1 MLTRREALQ
10 LIGLGGGA
18 AFLAACA
25 PSSGPVAG
33 PSATAVPQPT
43 AAVPST
49 PVVAQPTASVRTG
62 GTLIWITDRDLSSF
76 DMYQENSAPL
86 LAQLAPAYSSLLRY
100 DPLDVGKLL
109 PDLAERWEISPDGLQ
124 YTFILR
130 QGVRF
135 HDGAP
140 LTSADV
146 KFSLDTLHA
155 PKVPAMSIRRDWLTM
170 VKSVEAPDP
179 TRVVVALKYPAAELL
194 PILGM
199 VWTNIVPKH
208 VAEAKGDM
216 KKDIIGTGP
225 FKFKAYQSGASLEYT
240 KNEEYYDRTR
250 PYLDGIKFLILKD
263 QTTRLAAL
271 QTGKAHITAL
281 GGSGLTAQD
290 AEQLEGTMKDK
301 IKVWRHADLNVD
313 SLTMN
318 MSRKPWDDV
327 RVRWAANLAFD
338 RQAYARLV
346 FGGAFTV
353 GGFIPGG
360 WGIPAAELSQMPGY
374 RQPKDADRAEAK
386 RLLAEAGYPE
396 GFTTQMLVQSQ
407 AADQRRSEFAQ
418 DQLAS
423 IGIKVTF
430 NIQESAAFFAKTTNR
445 DYDIFMGAH
454 GAQIVDPSPRLF
466 QLFYTG
472 GTQNFSLISDVT
484 LDRQIDEQAREQT
497 AAKRKEQVTAVERRL
512 FELLPRI
519 SLGTPQSLT
528 GMWLTVR
535 NWAAHDGRFTFVSHR
550 DTWLAE

>member
-1 MLTRREALQ
+1 MTHHRFDMLTRREALQ

-25 PSSGPVAG
+25 PASAPVVG
-33 PSATAVPQPT
+33 
-43 AAVPST
+43 PST

-100 DPLDVGKLL
+100 DPLDVSKLL

-124 YTFILR
+124 YTFFLR

-146 KFSLDTLHA
+146 KFSLDRLYA
-155 PKVPAMSIRRDWLTM
+155 PAAPAMSVRRSWLAM

-179 TRVVVALKYPAAELL
+179 NRVVVGLKYPAAELL

-216 KKDIIGTGP
+216 KKDIVGTGP
-225 FKFKAYQSGASLEYT
+225 FKFKAYQQGTSLEYAR
-240 KNEEYYDRTR
+240 NEDYYDKSR
-250 PYLDGIKFLILKD
+250 PYLDGVKFLILKD
-263 QTTRLAAL
+263 QTTRFAAL
-271 QTGKAHITAL
+271 QTGKAHITAV

-301 IKVWRHADLNVD
+301 IKVWRTADLTVD

-318 MSRKPWDDV
+318 MSRKPWDDL
-327 RVRWAANLAFD
+327 RVRRAANLAFD

-346 FGGAFTV
+346 WGGAFTV
-353 GGFIPGG
+353 GSFNPGVIPSTE
-360 WGIPAAELSQMPGY
+360 ISQMPGY
-374 RQPKDADRAEAK
+374 RQPKDADRAEAQ

-396 GFTTQMLVQSQ
+396 GFPTKLLFQ
-407 AADQRRSEFAQ
+407 AQASDQRKAEYAQ
-418 DQLAS
+418 NQLAT
-423 IGIKVTF
+423 IGIKATF
-430 NIQESAAFFAKTTNR
+430 DIQESAAFFSKQLAR
-445 DYDIFMGAH
+445 DYDTLMEGV

-472 GTQNFSLISDVT
+472 APQNSSQLSDEA
-484 LDRQIDEQAREQT
+484 LDKQIDEQAREQNPD
-497 AAKRKEQVTAVERRL
+497 KRKALLLGVERRL
-512 FELLPRI
+512 VELAPRVA
-519 SLGTPQSLT
+519 LGNPQTLT

-535 NWAAHDGRFTFVSHR
+535 NWAMHDGRFTYTSHR